1 MPGFPTSATTELD
14 SAALP
19 CITIPLSTWTVH
31 FHMDKKV
38 KMVKKVV
45 LRPLLSPLFLF
56 CIISLLIAAQFQTVA
71 FAADHFVVIEGAS
84 TVGDLLQAELSSV
97 DLDGRFSQISLNTH
111 RDFRLE
117 GADGVAVC
125 EPLLCSVC
133 GITDPRFAQF
143 IRPPPV
149 SLS

>member
-1 MPGFPTSATTELD
+1 
-14 SAALP
+14 
-19 CITIPLSTWTVH
+19 
-31 FHMDKKV
+31 MDKKV

-45 LRPLLSPLFLF
+45 LQPTLPPLFWF
-56 CIISLLIAAQFQTVA
+56 CIISLLIAVQFQTVA

-84 TVGDLLQAELSSV
+84 TVGDVLQAEFTNI
-97 DLDGRFSQISLNTH
+97 DLDGRFSDISLNTH
-111 RDFRLE
+111 RNIRLE
-117 GADGVAVC
+117 GTDGVAVC

-133 GITDPRFAQF
+133 GMTDPRFAQF